1 MDQNDGTKNGRNGE
15 QLIPIHIMGRTY
27 EVPDSL
33 TIMKAV
39 EYAGH
44 QYIRGCGCRG
54 GICGACGTFYRLPG
68 DYHLQTALAC
78 QTLVQPGM
86 MVMQLPYFP
95 ANRPD
100 YDLETLNGKLT
111 LDGDGSPAPTRDAL
125 HESVRKLYPEV
136 SGCVGCATCSRTCP
150 MDIDVM
156 DYVALIGRG
165 DLEKAAEV
173 SFSCIMCGLC
183 AIRCPAQ
190 ISQHTA
196 AMYVRRLTGRYLT
209 PKAEHVQRRVAEVQ
223 AGQYD
228 EKLAQLK
235 SMSTEELTG
244 LYAARDREPDLTKP
258 GEWKPKDTTWL

>member
-1 MDQNDGTKNGRNGE
+1 MSNSDCANETTNKNR
-15 QLIPIHIMGRTY
+15 LVPIQIMGRLY
-27 EVPDSL
+27 DVPENL

-68 DYHLQTALAC
+68 DYQLQTALAC
-78 QTLVQPGM
+78 QTVVQPGM
-86 MVMQLPYFP
+86 MIMQLPYFP

-100 YDLETLNGKLT
+100 YNLETLNGRRE
-111 LDGDGSPAPTRDAL
+111 GNGVPPPSRDAL
-125 HESVRKLYPEV
+125 HESVRRMYPEV
-136 SGCVGCATCSRTCP
+136 YRCVGCATCSRTCP

-165 DLEKAAEV
+165 DLVKAAEV

-190 ISQHTA
+190 ISQYTA

-209 PKAEHVQRRVAEVQ
+209 PKAGHLNKRVAQVQ
-223 AGQYD
+223 AGEFD
-228 EKLAQLK
+228 GKLAKLR
-235 SMSTEELTG
+235 SMGKEELTA
-244 LYAARDREPDLTKP
+244 LYSAREREPDLTKP
-258 GEWKPKDTTWL
+258 GEWKPKDTAWL

>member
-1 MDQNDGTKNGRNGE
+1 MSDGNGKTNITDGE
-15 QLIPIHIMGRTY
+15 RLVPVHIMGRTY
-27 EVPDSL
+27 QVPDSL

-68 DYHLQTALAC
+68 DYQLQTALAC
-78 QTLVQPGM
+78 QTVVQPGM
-86 MVMQLPYFP
+86 MIMQLPYFP

-100 YDLETLNGKLT
+100 YDLETLNG
-111 LDGDGSPAPTRDAL
+111 TRDGNGVPPPSRDLL
-125 HESVRKLYPEV
+125 HESVRRMYPEV
-136 SGCVGCATCSRTCP
+136 YRCVGCATCSRTCP

-190 ISQHTA
+190 ISQYTA

-209 PKAEHVQRRVAEVQ
+209 PKAEHLRKRVTQVQ
-223 AGQYD
+223 AGEYD
-228 EKLAQLK
+228 GRLAKLRAMGKQ
-235 SMSTEELTG
+235 ELAA
-244 LYAARDREPDLTKP
+244 LYAAREREPDLTKP
-258 GEWKPKDTTWL
+258 GEWKPKDTAWL